1 MNMYDYLLLDITR
14 EGQVATITLKRLERH
29 LREKAET
36 GRPGGA
42 QRADEVARANCA
54 MTNPCA

>member
-29 LREKAET
+29 PREKAET
-36 GRPGGA
+36 GRPV
-42 QRADEVARANCA
+42 D
-54 MTNPCA
+54 